1 MQDIRSFNKTWMRT
15 HIDGAFPTALVSGLP
30 PVSDVTVECL
40 ELVEEMGTCFM
51 RSLLSAN
58 QFSMLVQCRTDDS
71 ASPIRAHS
79 AVQITSVKLIKEWLF
94 LARLKAKD
102 AIAGQYSAMR
112 HMHMSWEDTS
122 FYANLTNESILS
134 IAARASAMPTPV
146 LQWAWPKKI
155 FEPTT
160 LVPPSLNRAWAF
172 ALTA

>member
-1 MQDIRSFNKTWMRT
+1 MQDVRSFNKTWMQT
-15 HIDGAFPTALVSGLP
+15 HIDGAFPTALVLGLP
-30 PVSDVTVECL
+30 AVSDVNVNCL
-40 ELVEEMGTCFM
+40 ELVEEMGTCFI
-51 RSLLSAN
+51 RSVLSAS
-58 QFSMLVQCRTDDS
+58 QVSMLVQCRTDDS
-71 ASPIRAHS
+71 VSLMRAQS

-112 HMHMSWEDTS
+112 HMHMSWEDAS
-122 FYANLTNESILS
+122 FYANLTNESILA
-134 IAARASAMPTPV
+134 IAARVSAMRTPV